1 MHWAIWPEIL
11 YEKQTAMLHIKEGK
25 NFSNLIIII
34 NQIPKFLPFV

>member
-1 MHWAIWPEIL
+1 MHWAIWPAIL

-25 NFSNLIIII
+25 KFSNLITI